1 MIQYDPKKDRSEQ
14 FGWKKVKDE
23 QIPTEQEQDQW
34 SAIIILF
41 TLGIIIIGFLGGI
54 YGIQ

>member
-1 MIQYDPKKDRSEQ
+1 MILKKIVVNSLA
-14 FGWKKVKDE
+14 GKKVKDE